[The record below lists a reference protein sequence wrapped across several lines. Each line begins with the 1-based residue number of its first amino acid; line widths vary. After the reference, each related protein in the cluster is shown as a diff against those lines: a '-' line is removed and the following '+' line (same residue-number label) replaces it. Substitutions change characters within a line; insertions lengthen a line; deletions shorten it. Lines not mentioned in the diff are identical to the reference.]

1 MNNCVNSPDV
11 IHTEEMD
18 LFRLRIADN
27 NNSLCLRFPE
37 TFAAQMWTPME
48 RGRPVLVSD
57 KSPYANFYG
66 NECLMAEVE
75 CCHVRSFSFRFPLP
89 ASDWHFLSSFLNAI
103 LLNFNRT

>member
-1 MNNCVNSPDV
+1 
-11 IHTEEMD
+11 
-18 LFRLRIADN
+18 
-27 NNSLCLRFPE
+27 LRFPE

-48 RGRPVLVSD
+48 RPWILPDTCVSD
-57 KSPYANFYG
+57 KSPYATYG
-66 NECLMAEVE
+66 NEYLMAEVE